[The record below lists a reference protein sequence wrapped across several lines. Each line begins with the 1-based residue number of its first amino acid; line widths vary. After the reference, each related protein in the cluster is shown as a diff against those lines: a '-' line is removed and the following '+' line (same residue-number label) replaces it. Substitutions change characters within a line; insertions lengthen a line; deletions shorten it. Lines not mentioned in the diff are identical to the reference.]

1 MCADRKSSP
10 GESKRTDSGSG
21 ESVTPPLCPW
31 KVEDVYICLF
41 VFAAKFNLLL
51 AHEIDFTINHQ
62 YFLRYFYEMI
72 MYTFVNHI
80 NFTYVYV
87 CLYSSF

>member
-41 VFAAKFNLLL
+41 VFAFKVSQERCTETVVLVGSGVKSSVLGNRSRR
-51 AHEIDFTINHQ
+51 EI
-62 YFLRYFYEMI
+62 
-72 MYTFVNHI
+72 
-80 NFTYVYV
+80 
-87 CLYSSF
+87 SSLSFQAVEFEQ